1 MSAKVTQEDKETLKV
16 NIEVDC
22 PCEVGICDHSMAE
35 VSNALQQAYTRGV
48 RDGATGAME
57 NVKEFLQKNYP
68 AEFARAEKAAA
79 AAASKTRL
87 N

>member
-1 MSAKVTQEDKETLKV
+1 MSAHVTQEDNDTLKV

-22 PCEVGICDHSMAE
+22 PCEVGICDHSMEE
-35 VSNALQQAYTRGV
+35 VTKALQQAYTRGV

-57 NVKEFLQKNYP
+57 NVKKYLKKEYP
-68 AEFARAEKAAA
+68 GEYAQAEKAAMT
-79 AAASKTRL
+79 SKKQV